1 MGRYHPVRDLQ
12 TLHRDGAFRTR
23 LRPARICRIFL
34 SRDVTQIIELSRL
47 SSVPIGCRLLL
58 SEGAGNFWQGPL

>member
-1 MGRYHPVRDLQ
+1 MVLFARGYVPH
-12 TLHRDGAFRTR
+12 AF
-23 LRPARICRIFL
+23 AAFFL

-58 SEGAGNFWQGPL
+58 SEGAGNFK